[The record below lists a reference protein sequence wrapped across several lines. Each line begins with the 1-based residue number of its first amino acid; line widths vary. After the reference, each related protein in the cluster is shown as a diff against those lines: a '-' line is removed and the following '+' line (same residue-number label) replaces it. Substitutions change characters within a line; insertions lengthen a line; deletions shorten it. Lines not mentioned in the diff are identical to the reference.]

1 MQVLPSTAEH
11 VAPRVGLTYDA
22 KRLNDPAYNVQI
34 GSGYLAELVSKFGPS
49 VALVASAGFGFKLLG
64 LAGAA
69 FAHAIVPGV
78 HKATVSTAIR
88 SMAKDMGGRAEEAR
102 ETRMRDAGVW
112 DVGL

>member
-1 MQVLPSTAEH
+1 MSQTTIDRARSGSTPFARLFRDHPREVGETYFEH
-11 VAPRVGLTYDA
+11 MA
-22 KRLNDPAYNVQI
+22 
-34 GSGYLAELVSKFGPS
+34 
-49 VALVASAGFGFKLLG
+49 ASAAFGFKLLR

>member
-1 MQVLPSTAEH
+1 MSQTTIDRRRSGSTPFDRLFRDH
-11 VAPRVGLTYDA
+11 PREVDETYLQHMA
-22 KRLNDPAYNVQI
+22 A
-34 GSGYLAELVSKFGPS
+34 A
-49 VALVASAGFGFKLLG
+49 AGFGFKLLG

>member
-1 MQVLPSTAEH
+1 MSQTTIDRRSSASTPFDRLFRDH
-11 VAPRVGLTYDA
+11 PREVDETY
-22 KRLNDPAYNVQI
+22 LQHM
-34 GSGYLAELVSKFGPS
+34 
-49 VALVASAGFGFKLLG
+49 VASAGFGFKLLC

-69 FAHAIVPGV
+69 FAHAVVPGV
-78 HKATVSTAIR
+78 HKTTVSTAIR

>member
-1 MQVLPSTAEH
+1 MSQTTIDRRRSGSTAFDRLFRDH
-11 VAPRVGLTYDA
+11 PREVDETY
-22 KRLNDPAYNVQI
+22 LQHM
-34 GSGYLAELVSKFGPS
+34 
-49 VALVASAGFGFKLLG
+49 VASAGFGFKLMR

-69 FAHAIVPGV
+69 FAHALVPGV

-88 SMAKDMGGRAEEAR
+88 SMARDMGGRAEEAR